1 MSRLTCW
8 INGHET
14 YVERNARGILEL
26 HCHACGY
33 VTEAIQRSAKERQ
46 VMRRKFRRIETPTA
60 TAAAPARIAKF
71 K

>member
-1 MSRLTCW
+1 MSLRCW
-8 INGHET
+8 MHGHET

-46 VMRRKFRRIETPTA
+46 LMRQKFPAVTRESSRTSAEKLRRV
-60 TAAAPARIAKF
+60 K
-71 K
+71 